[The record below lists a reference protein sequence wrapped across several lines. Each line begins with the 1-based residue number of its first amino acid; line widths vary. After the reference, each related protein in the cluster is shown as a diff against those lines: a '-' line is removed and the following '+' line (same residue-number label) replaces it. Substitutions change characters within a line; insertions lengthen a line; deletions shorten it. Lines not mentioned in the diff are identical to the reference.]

1 MILVQ
6 ISDTHIDAP
15 DKLVYGHFDTAAMLT
30 RAVGVINAMDPAPDL
45 VLHTGDIASHGDANQ
60 YATFKDIADKLTAP
74 LVLMP
79 GNHDNRDAL
88 RTAFGGT
95 PWLPPL
101 ANSCTIYSTIMR
113 CELFAAIPSSREKHQ
128 ASSASIG

>member
-15 DKLVYGHFDTAAMLT
+15 DKLVYGHFDTAVMLT
-30 RAVGVINAMDPAPDL
+30 RAVEVINAMDPAPDL

-74 LVLMP
+74 LVLIP
-79 GNHDNRDAL
+79 GNHDNRTRCAQPSAG
-88 RTAFGGT
+88 RPGC
-95 PWLPPL
+95 PPL

-113 CELFAAIPSSREKHQ
+113 CELFAAIPSSREKHR
-128 ASSASIG
+128 ASSASTG